1 MPKNLTVSRRKFLE
15 VSAGALAGAALM
27 SMPRMSFALPGSLQS
42 VDWINC
48 PTDPLKTAESSSL
61 VKNSYDKILSFIN
74 KIQDNSLRQKTYD
87 IINNPAPTV
96 MNEYTSEHTIRLT
109 YNELISQ
116 KLVDPEK
123 IQWNTLFP
131 DCTNPQKS
139 PQAFISAPGSSYD
152 SHHSY
157 PGGLAVHTA
166 INLSI
171 ASGIYNIY
179 DDVFRYKMDYDAI
192 LAAEALHDIAK
203 PWVFQWLND
212 GTSLP
217 EFQIAGTGAHH
228 ILSLAETIYR
238 GFPTHVIVAQAC
250 AHNHPG
256 TKADEAEVARW
267 LMAAAI
273 IARKNPIR
281 QKLLNEDGLTLNGA
295 NRQEGYIVHLGDHDF
310 ILSVPAAQ
318 RSVHALQKIARNTYG
333 LSKDDSNGQPFHKFR
348 NYIGAQAGFMR
359 VDNCIATD
367 PSLEK
372 LTELVKE
379 IIQIK

>member
-27 SMPRMSFALPGSLQS
+27 SIPRMSFALPGKLQR
-42 VDWINC
+42 VDWANC
-48 PTDPLKTAESSSL
+48 PADPLNVARSSSL
-61 VKNSYDKILSFIN
+61 VKNSYDKILGFIN

-87 IINNPAPTV
+87 ILNNPAPTV
-96 MNEYTSEHTIRLT
+96 MNEYTSERAIRLT
-109 YNELISQ
+109 YNELLSQ

-123 IQWNTLFP
+123 IQWNMLFP
-131 DCTNPQKS
+131 DCTNPQES
-139 PQAFISAPGSSYD
+139 PQPFISAPGSSYD

-179 DDVFRYKMDYDAI
+179 DDVFRYKMDYDTI
-192 LAAEALHDIAK
+192 IAAETLHDIAK
-203 PWVFQWLND
+203 PWVFQWLNS
-212 GTSLP
+212 GAALP

-228 ILSLAETIYR
+228 ILSLSETIYR
-238 GFPTHVIVAQAC
+238 GFPAQVVIAQAC

-256 TKADEAEVARW
+256 TKTDEAEVARW

-281 QKLLNEDGLTLNGA
+281 QKLLNEDGITLNGS

-318 RSVHALQKIARNTYG
+318 RSVHALQKIASSTYG

-348 NYIGAQAGFMR
+348 NYIGAQAGFMHL
-359 VDNCIATD
+359 DNCIATD
-367 PSLEK
+367 PSLKK
-372 LTELVKE
+372 LTGLVKE